1 LLNQLLPLFP
11 GKAESSVDE
20 MPLTVFVVDDDE
32 SVLRALKR
40 LLRSNGYQVL
50 TFQSAEGFLEFN
62 PVRGEGCLILD
73 IRLTGMTGLDL
84 HESLASSGVKV
95 PVIFMTACDNPEW
108 REMAEKAGAVG
119 YLRKP
124 FGEQSLLDAVHSACG
139 K

>member
-1 LLNQLLPLFP
+1 M
-11 GKAESSVDE
+11 DE
-20 MPLTVFVVDDDE
+20 RSLTLFVVDDDE

-40 LLRSNGYQVL
+40 LLRSNGYQAL
-50 TFQSAEGFLEFN
+50 TFESAEDFLDFN

-84 HESLASSGVKV
+84 YKNLTSSGGVKV
-95 PVIFMTACDNPEW
+95 PVIFMTASDNPEW
-108 REMAEKAGAVG
+108 QEMAEKAGAEA

-124 FGEQSLLDAVHSACG
+124 FGERSLLDAAHSACG